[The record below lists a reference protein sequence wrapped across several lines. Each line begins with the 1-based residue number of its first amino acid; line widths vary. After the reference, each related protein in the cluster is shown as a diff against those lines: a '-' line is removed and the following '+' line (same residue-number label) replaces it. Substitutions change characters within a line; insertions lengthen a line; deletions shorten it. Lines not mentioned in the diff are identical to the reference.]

1 MGIRPVSINKHADL
15 RRIVLLL
22 LVLALPG
29 FAQSAADRF
38 DATQPTILIT
48 GANRGLGLEFSR
60 QYAAAGWNVIASC
73 RQPAE
78 ARELAELAADYERVH
93 IERLDVTSDNQVR
106 ALAAKY
112 RDQPIDVLLN
122 NAGIYGTLEK
132 QTLGTFDFEEL
143 KRVFDVNTIGSLRVS
158 EAFLDN
164 VLASEQK
171 KIISLGGGMGT
182 QSIGSLFGGHYFIK
196 MSKSAHLMAMG
207 VLQKD
212 MQKTGLIV
220 TMISPGR
227 VDTQLM
233 QDSGWTGSSIS
244 ARESA
249 RLVIDRIGKL
259 DASAGGRLILY
270 DGKVIPW

>member
-1 MGIRPVSINKHADL
+1 LIA
-15 RRIVLLL
+15 
-22 LVLALPG
+22 
-29 FAQSAADRF
+29 AQF
-38 DATQPTILIT
+38 DADKPTVLIT

-60 QYAAAGWNVIASC
+60 QYAAGGWNVIASC
-73 RQPAE
+73 RRPDE
-78 ARELAELAADYERVH
+78 ALELAELAAEFDRVN
-93 IERLDVTSDNQVR
+93 IERLDVTSDSQVH
-106 ALAAKY
+106 ALAEKY
-112 RDQPIDVLLN
+112 QDQPIDVLLN

-132 QTLGTFDFEEL
+132 QTLGTFDYEEL
-143 KRVFDVNTIGSLRVS
+143 KQVFDINTIGSLRVS

-164 VLASEQK
+164 VLASDQK

-182 QSIGSLFGGHYFIK
+182 QSIGRLFGGHYFIK

-233 QDSGWTGSSIS
+233 RDSGWTGSSIT
-244 ARESA
+244 AQESA
-249 RLVIDRIGKL
+249 RLVIDRISKL
-259 DASAGGRLILY
+259 DESMGGRLIIY
-270 DGKVIPW
+270 NGKVVPW